1 MSAIQSIYRYLFA
14 RRRFYK
20 FNRLL
25 YRCSLRGMGI
35 LNFESAAL
43 SGERCFLAGYLKGL
57 PRGACVIDVGA
68 NIGDYSKLVLE
79 LHPAVTL
86 YAFEPHPKTF
96 TRLVSN
102 IPANEARHL
111 INAAVGS
118 KDGELVLYDYKSNDG
133 SAHASVY
140 KEVIEDI
147 HHGQAIAHRVP
158 MVRLDDFLKERGV
171 EKIDL
176 LKIDT
181 EGNELEV
188 LLGSNDYIN
197 SGKVAAIHF
206 EFNEMNVVSRT
217 YFRDFW
223 SLLRNYDIYRLLPN
237 GSVRIDEYS
246 AVHCEIFA
254 YQNIVAI
261 EKKNSPAPCDR
272 D

>member
-1 MSAIQSIYRYLFA
+1 
-14 RRRFYK
+14 
-20 FNRLL
+20 
-25 YRCSLRGMGI
+25 MGI
-35 LNFESAAL
+35 LNFESANL
-43 SGERCFLAGYLKGL
+43 SGERRFLAAYSKRL
-57 PRGACVIDVGA
+57 PKWACVVDVGA
-68 NIGDYSKLVLE
+68 NVGDYSKLVLE
-79 LHPAVTL
+79 LHPSVTL
-86 YAFEPHPKTF
+86 YAFEPHPQTF

-102 IPANEARHL
+102 IPAHEARHP

-118 KDGELVLYDYKSNDG
+118 KDGEFILYDYKSNDG

-171 EKIDL
+171 VKIDL

-181 EGNELEV
+181 EGNELDV
-188 LLGSNDYIN
+188 LRGSSGYIN
-197 SGKVAAIHF
+197 SGMIAAIHF

-223 SLLRNYDIYRLLPN
+223 SLLQNYDIYRLLPT
-237 GSVRIDEYS
+237 GLVRIDAYS
-246 AVHCEIFA
+246 PVYCEIFA

-261 EKKNSPAPCDR
+261 EKNSPAGVSGDKR
-272 D
+272 RLA